1 MLVWGACYLEC
12 FTTIMAGYAVFCINL
27 FATHKSAGSLE
38 EHEQIDLLLDTAILR
53 DDFLRFTNR
62 VKSLFS
68 EDTPIFL
75 MGPGYQQCD
84 ERCFSFLNGAHADG
98 QFCLSVCLK

>member
-1 MLVWGACYLEC
+1 M
-12 FTTIMAGYAVFCINL
+12 FCINL
-27 FATHKSAGSLE
+27 FATHKSAGSLQ

-75 MGPGYQQCD
+75 MGPGYQQCVESVVD
-84 ERCFSFLNGAHADG
+84 
-98 QFCLSVCLK
+98 CLSECRRLCERMC